1 MMIEMEVR
9 EINMSDQLSTWSVVL
24 EEKDGSR
31 RFTIFIGPA
40 EAVALDNAA
49 HGRPSS
55 RPMTH
60 DLICN
65 AIEGMGGELQGVYIH
80 ELRESVYYGRLIVKS
95 ADENLINIDSR
106 PSDAMVLAV
115 KKSVPI
121 YVADEVFEAIGESS
135 EDGGP

>member
-1 MMIEMEVR
+1 MIEMEVR
-9 EINMSDQLSTWSVVL
+9 EINISDQLGQWSVVL
-24 EEKDGSR
+24 EEKEGSR
-31 RFTIFIGPA
+31 RFTIHIGPS
-40 EAVALDNAA
+40 EATALENAA
-49 HGRPSS
+49 HGRSTP

-65 AIEGMGGELQGVYIH
+65 TIEGMGGELQGVYIH
-80 ELRESVYYGRLIVKS
+80 ELRDSVYFGRLLVRS
-95 ADENLINIDSR
+95 SDDNPVQIDSR

-135 EDGGP
+135 EDSGP